1 MSSGIAI
8 LVMTQ
13 TQNKGVIYIASG
25 KRYIEEACR
34 SAASLK
40 QWLPNI
46 SVTLFSDQEY
56 SSPHFE
62 NVIVFSELGSWTTDQ
77 KSPKVVYMYQSP
89 YDYTLY
95 LDTDTYIC
103 DDISDIFSL
112 LEHYDIA
119 AAHSPLRSG
128 KTREGI
134 PDSFPEMNSGIIA
147 FRKSPEVKEVFSKWL
162 ELYKIDRAAWKI
174 WYCPDQPSF
183 RAALYG
189 SSLKI
194 ATLPPEYN
202 CRFIYPVYVDGK
214 VKILHGHY
222 GDMPA
227 IEAEI
232 NKKTKM
238 RCFLIGVGVVGI
250 EDKRPLITLIQQKLA
265 HKIRNLY
272 KTLRF

>member
-1 MSSGIAI
+1 MLDNKSKGI
-8 LVMTQ
+8 
-13 TQNKGVIYIASG
+13 IYIASG
-25 KRYIEEACR
+25 TKYIEEACY

-40 QWLPNI
+40 KWLPNI
-46 SVTLFSDQEY
+46 SITLFSDQEC

-62 NVIVFSELGSWTTDQ
+62 KVVVFSELGDWTKDK
-77 KSPKVVYMYQSP
+77 KSPKVVYMYESP

-103 DDISDIFSL
+103 DDISDVFEL
-112 LEHYDIA
+112 LEYYDIA
-119 AAHSPLRSG
+119 LVHAELRVG
-128 KTREGI
+128 KQKHKQI
-134 PDSFPEMNSGIIA
+134 PDSFPEMNSGVIA
-147 FRKSPEVKEVFSKWL
+147 FRKSPEVQKVFSQWL
-162 ELYKIDRAAWKI
+162 EFYKEDRAAWKI
-174 WYCPDQPSF
+174 WYCPDQPSL

-189 SSLKI
+189 SPLKI

-250 EDKRPLITLIQQKLA
+250 EDKRPLITLIQQKLS
-265 HKIRNLY
+265 HKARKLAQQLGISR
-272 KTLRF
+272 